1 MIQFS
6 STFAELDQFL
16 SGATTTLCVAL
27 LGALFGLGVGFG
39 LLLLRTGRWAPL
51 QSLARLY
58 LSFVRGTPLLVQ
70 IFLIYYALPGL
81 VGIDLPPFGAGVI
94 ALSLNSGAFASE
106 ILRGGLSA
114 IPRTQFDAA
123 QALGLSSFDE
133 WFRVI
138 LPQLARLVLLPM
150 LNELVLLVQGSAL
163 LSVISVVDLTRA
175 AQNVMNAT
183 YRPFE
188 ALTCAAFIYFI
199 GLFALSH
206 GTRGLRRKVP
216 VARS

>member
-16 SGATTTLCVAL
+16 SGATTTLCVAFL
-27 LGALFGLGVGFG
+27 SALIGLGVGFG
-39 LLLLRTGRWAPL
+39 LLLLRTSRWVPL
-51 QSLARLY
+51 QRLARMY

-81 VGIDLPPFGAGVI
+81 AGIDLPPLGAGVI

-123 QALGLSSFDE
+123 QALGLSRLDE

-138 LPQLARLVLLPM
+138 LPQLARLVLPPM
-150 LNELVLLVQGSAL
+150 LNELVLLVQGTAL

-175 AQNVMNAT
+175 AQNVMNTT

-188 ALTCAAFIYFI
+188 ALTVAALIYFI
-199 GLFALSH
+199 GLFALGH
-206 GTRGLRRKVP
+206 GTRVLRRKLP
-216 VARS
+216 GAR